1 MANPGPAV
9 TVGLHPQNV
18 TSSQTLRVLAQAKGV
33 NVAATGDTPAQVI
46 NSTNFFVKEV
56 VITNANNAGA
66 ATNVA
71 AANVRVYTGAN
82 ATGTSIFGNVTLTN
96 CTTVNGLQDA
106 FASANATTYS
116 NLTNLYVNVGAASAN
131 VGTVDVYVYGY
142 DYSNAQ

>member
-1 MANPGPAV
+1 MC
-9 TVGLHPQNV
+9 
-18 TSSQTLRVLAQAKGV
+18 SSDL
-33 NVAATGDTPAQVI
+33 
-46 NSTNFFVKEV
+46 
-56 VITNANNAGA
+56 
-66 ATNVA
+66 
-71 AANVRVYTGAN
+71 NVRVYTGAN

-116 NLTNLYVNVGAASAN
+116 NLTNLYVNIGAASAN